1 MKRLTKEDILE
12 GTRKRV
18 NLHVKEY
25 SREVIV
31 RPLSDEEITHILSR
45 ISSSVVDS
53 GSTSTSS
60 SGTANSPAPSNSSK
74 VDLQKNFEALRLAVS
89 MGMVEPQLT
98 YEEVA
103 KMKFGVPEFLGSY
116 ILQLSGV
123 TSPEA
128 AKKKGLR

>member
-1 MKRLTKEDILE
+1 MRRLTKEDILE

-18 NLHVKEY
+18 SLQVKEY
-25 SREVIV
+25 GREVIV

-45 ISSSVVDS
+45 ITPT
-53 GSTSTSS
+53 TSEEESAKGAGNT
-60 SGTANSPAPSNSSK
+60 PK

-98 YEEVA
+98 FEDVA
-103 KMKFGVPEFLGSY
+103 KMKFGVPEFIGSF

-123 TSPEA
+123 ASA
-128 AKKKGLR
+128 DAVKKKGRK

>member
-12 GTRKRV
+12 GTRRRV
-18 NLHVKEY
+18 NLQVKEY

-45 ISSSVVDS
+45 ISSPVAEDGTTDS
-53 GSTSTSS
+53 
-60 SGTANSPAPSNSSK
+60 PK

-89 MGMVEPQLT
+89 MGTVEPQLT
-98 YEEVA
+98 FEEVA
-103 KMKFGVPEFLGSY
+103 KMKFGVPEFIGSF

-123 TSPEA
+123 TSPEI
-128 AKKKGLR
+128 AKKKSRK

>member
-1 MKRLTKEDILE
+1 MRRLTKEDILE
-12 GTRKRV
+12 GTRRRV
-18 NLHVKEY
+18 NLEVKEY
-25 SREVIV
+25 GREVII
-31 RPLSDEEITHILSR
+31 RPLSDEEITHILAK
-45 ISSSVVDS
+45 ISP
-53 GSTSTSS
+53 
-60 SGTANSPAPSNSSK
+60 TAPEDEPLPTTENAPK

-103 KMKFGVPEFLGSY
+103 KMKFGVPEFIGSS

-128 AKKKGLR
+128 AKKKGRK

>member
-18 NLHVKEY
+18 SLQVKEY
-25 SREVIV
+25 GREVIV

-45 ISSSVVDS
+45 ITPT
-53 GSTSTSS
+53 TSEEESAKS
-60 SGTANSPAPSNSSK
+60 AGNAQK

-98 YEEVA
+98 FEDVA
-103 KMKFGVPEFLGSY
+103 NMKFGVPEFIGSF

-123 TSPEA
+123 ASA
-128 AKKKGLR
+128 DAVKKKGRK

>member
-18 NLHVKEY
+18 NLLVKEY
-25 SREVIV
+25 GREVVV
-31 RPLSDEEITHILSR
+31 RPLSDEEITQILSK
-45 ISSSVVDS
+45 IALPIADD
-53 GSTSTSS
+53 TSKD
-60 SGTANSPAPSNSSK
+60 SK

-89 MGMVEPQLT
+89 FGMVEPRLA

-103 KMKFGVPEFLGSY
+103 KMKFGVPEFIGTF

-123 TSPEA
+123 SSPEVT
-128 AKKKGLR
+128 KKKSLK

>member
-1 MKRLTKEDILE
+1 MRRLTKEDILE

-18 NLHVKEY
+18 SLQVKEY
-25 SREVIV
+25 GREVIV

-45 ISSSVVDS
+45 ITP
-53 GSTSTSS
+53 TSEEESAKSAGNT
-60 SGTANSPAPSNSSK
+60 PK

-98 YEEVA
+98 FEDVA
-103 KMKFGVPEFLGSY
+103 KMKFGVPEFIGSF

-123 TSPEA
+123 ASA
-128 AKKKGLR
+128 DAVKKKGRK